1 MGLEPENE
9 RTSLTLKSFEL
20 KLNIK
25 YYFKSNKKIIKLKS
39 YSTLNKKYQHFFKI
53 NRIFT

>member
-39 YSTLNKKYQHFFKI
+39 YYTLNKKISTLFQD
-53 NRIFT
+53 